1 MEITEREKATYV
13 RRVLTEKLNIQK
25 AIVGTNFNNNIH

>member
-13 RRVLTEKLNIQK
+13 RRLLTEKLNIQK
-25 AIVGTNFNNNIH
+25 AIGTNFKNNIH